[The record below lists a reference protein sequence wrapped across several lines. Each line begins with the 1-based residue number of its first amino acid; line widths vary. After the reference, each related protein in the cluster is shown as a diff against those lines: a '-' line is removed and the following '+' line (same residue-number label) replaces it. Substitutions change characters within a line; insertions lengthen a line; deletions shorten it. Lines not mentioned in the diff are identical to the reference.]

1 MDFVKGRVLRPGDED
16 FDAVHRPWNL
26 AGQDVTAVVAAADVD
41 DVAALVRYAGENG
54 LTVAT
59 QAGGHGASGNAGG
72 AILLRLDRLDE
83 LRIDP
88 VAATARVG
96 AGVRWGA
103 VQEAAA
109 AHGLTGLAGSSP
121 IVSVTGY
128 TLGGGLSWFG
138 RKYGWAADSVTA
150 FEVVTTDGDHVRVT
164 DGDLFWALRGGGGD
178 YAIVTAIEFGLHPAP
193 ELYGG
198 RMLWP
203 LSKARQIFPAYAEI
217 TTAAPGALTLWL
229 GVLNFP
235 GMDPLVT
242 VDVTYLGP
250 AEDAARLLRGL
261 PDPIGDSR
269 RVLTPAELGEITADP
284 VDPSASASRSL
295 LLTSFDEV
303 EQALLGGSGAATAEA
318 AAGETAGSE
327 AGAGETAG
335 SEAGAGEA
343 AKARLGPVFG
353 VQLRHLGGALAGP
366 SATPF
371 GPVTEPYYLYALGA
385 PGAATYAGLD
395 ELTARLGT
403 SVSHRKPYFALS
415 PSDSAAGAFD
425 PDTLERLRA
434 VKRRHDPRDVLRA
447 NYPVGG

>member
-1 MDFVKGRVLRPGDED
+1 MDFVRGRVLRPGDEG
-16 FDAVHRPWNL
+16 FDTVHRPWNL
-26 AGQDVTAVVAAADVD
+26 VGQDVTAVVEAADID
-41 DVAALVRYAGENG
+41 DVAALVRHANENG
-54 LTVAT
+54 LQIAT

-72 AILLRLDRLDE
+72 AVLLRLDRLNE
-83 LRIDP
+83 VRIDP
-88 VAATARVG
+88 VAATARAG

-121 IVSVTGY
+121 IVSATGY

-138 RKYGWAADSVTA
+138 RAFGWAADSVTA
-150 FEVVTTDGDHVRVT
+150 FEVVTADGERSRVT

-198 RMLWP
+198 RMIWP
-203 LSKARQIFPAYAEI
+203 LSKARQIFLTYAEI
-217 TTAAPGALTLWL
+217 TAAAPEALTLWL

-250 AEDAARLLRGL
+250 AASAVELLR
-261 PDPIGDSR
+261 PFENPVSDSR
-269 RVLTPAELGEITADP
+269 RVLTPAELGQITADP
-284 VDPSASASRSL
+284 VDPSAAASRSL
-295 LLTSFDEV
+295 LLNGLDDV
-303 EQALLGGSGAATAEA
+303 EEALLGQPLE
-318 AAGETAGSE
+318 
-327 AGAGETAG
+327 
-335 SEAGAGEA
+335 
-343 AKARLGPVFG
+343 PVFG

-371 GPVTEPYYLYALGA
+371 GPLTEPYYVYALGA
-385 PGAATYAGLD
+385 PGKATYAGLD
-395 ELTARLGT
+395 ELTARLGK

-415 PSDSAAGAFD
+415 PSDTVADAFD
-425 PDTLERLRA
+425 PGTLDRLRA
-434 VKRRHDPRDVLRA
+434 VKRRHDPRNVLRA
-447 NYPVGG
+447 NYPVV